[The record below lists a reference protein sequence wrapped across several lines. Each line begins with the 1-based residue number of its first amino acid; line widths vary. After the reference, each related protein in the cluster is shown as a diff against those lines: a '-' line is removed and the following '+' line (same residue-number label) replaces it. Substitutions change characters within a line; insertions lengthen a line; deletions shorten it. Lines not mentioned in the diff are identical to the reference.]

1 MIESQLY
8 PLRETQTNGNERILL
23 VEDDADV
30 RTFFRDV
37 LENCGYQIFEAEN
50 GVAALRIWKESLMQF
65 DLLLTDIMMPGG
77 ISGYALAYHLR
88 DEKPSLK
95 IVLTSGFTPQSPERI
110 QPDMRF
116 LQKPCSVEAL
126 IETVES
132 CLMRRG

>member
-1 MIESQLY
+1 MIENQLY
-8 PLRETQTNGNERILL
+8 PLCEMQSNGSGRILL

-37 LENCGYQIFEAEN
+37 LEGCGYQIFEAEN
-50 GVAALRIWKESLMQF
+50 GVEALSIWKEHLMEF

-88 DEKPSLK
+88 DEKPALK
-95 IVLTSGFTPQSPERI
+95 VVLMSGYSPPAPGKIQS
-110 QPDMRF
+110 DMRF

-126 IETVES
+126 IETVAS
-132 CLMRRG
+132 CLVCGG